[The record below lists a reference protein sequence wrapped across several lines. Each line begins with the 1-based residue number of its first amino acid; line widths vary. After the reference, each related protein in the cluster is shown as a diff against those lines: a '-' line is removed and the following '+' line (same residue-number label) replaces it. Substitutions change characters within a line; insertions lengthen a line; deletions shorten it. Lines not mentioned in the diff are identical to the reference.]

1 VNAAHRQRQR
11 SAALL
16 ALLTLLA
23 LGLSVMTGADGFGIG
38 SALDPAT
45 REVILIDIRLPR
57 TLGALLIGALLG
69 LAGAIAQGLFR
80 NPLADPYLLGSAAG
94 AGLAVV
100 AMLAFGAALLNP
112 WFAPIGMV
120 GAAFIGAL
128 SGMLLALSL
137 AGGANQPLK
146 LLLAGVVVGILLGAA
161 SELITTLKPEALR
174 GRQAFL
180 LGSCAWL
187 GWRAVVA
194 LTIGAGLLIPL
205 VIRLSRALD
214 ALTLGEDSALSL
226 GVDLP
231 RVRLLL
237 IGALALATAL
247 AVAHAG
253 LVAFV
258 GLIAPHLVRRFAPG
272 RHAWLLGASA
282 ASGAL
287 LLLLADILARA
298 LLPPNDLPVGILT
311 ALLGGALLLGL
322 LRRQVSL

>member
-1 VNAAHRQRQR
+1 V
-11 SAALL
+11 
-16 ALLTLLA
+16 LTLLA

-237 IGALALATAL
+237 ISALALATAL
-247 AVAHAG
+247 AG